1 MVSAEIVSSFRYV
14 CIWSVGL
21 SMVWEAAHLDFEYSF
36 NKQDN
41 NKL

>member
-1 MVSAEIVSSFRYV
+1 
-14 CIWSVGL
+14 L